1 MSGKTSFT
9 SKVVLLGDTSVG
21 KTSLLNRIINDSF
34 EDSVASTVG
43 ASYSY
48 RSVDVDDVEV
58 KFQIWDTAGQE
69 RYRCLSPIYCRDA
82 QLGFIVF
89 SANEKKTFDV
99 IDFWVNSLV
108 ENGGSNVL
116 LFLIAN
122 KIDLPREE
130 SGVTTEEGQKKAD
143 EIHASYIELSA
154 KTGAGVEELIQ
165 MAAQEYVELKNSRNQ
180 SKSVDTSKNQAQP
193 VDIGAS
199 YGDEKKGC
207 C

>member
-1 MSGKTSFT
+1 MSSKTSLT

-34 EDSVASTVG
+34 EDSVATTVG

-48 RSVDVDDVEV
+48 RSVEV
-58 KFQIWDTAGQE
+58 NGIEIKFQIWDTAGQE

-89 SANEKKTFDV
+89 SVNERKTFDV

-108 ENGGSNVL
+108 ENGGNNVL
-116 LFLIAN
+116 LFLIGN
-122 KIDLPREE
+122 KVDLPRDEN
-130 SGVTTEEGQKKAD
+130 GITTDEAQKKAD
-143 EIHASYIELSA
+143 EIRASYIEVSA
-154 KTGAGVEELIQ
+154 KDGIGVEELVQ
-165 MAAQEYVELKNSRNQ
+165 MAAQEYFEQKNSRSQ
-180 SKSVDTSKNQAQP
+180 SKSVETPNN
-193 VDIGAS
+193 VDIQQS
-199 YGDEKKGC
+199 SSEKKESC